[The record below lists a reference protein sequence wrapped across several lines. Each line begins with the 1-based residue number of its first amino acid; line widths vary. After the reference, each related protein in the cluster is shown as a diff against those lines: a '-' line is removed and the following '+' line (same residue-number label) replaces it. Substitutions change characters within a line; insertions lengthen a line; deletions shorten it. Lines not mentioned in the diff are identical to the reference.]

1 MTLGERIKKL
11 RREHDLTQEKL
22 AESLA
27 VTTQAVSKW
36 ECGLSSPDLSLIGP
50 LTRLLGVTAD
60 ELLGLDTETSDL
72 RRREIDDAYNNT
84 FRTGDL
90 EERYRIM
97 EAATAEYPDDMAYLK
112 EFAWAVGNRSYSFA
126 DNAVYK
132 AEQERAIRLFERV
145 VENTDDR
152 KIRDEAV
159 HGLCQHLWSQ
169 GRQEEAKRAAEL
181 YSGSPDDLAEYT
193 LSGDELIAFREKR
206 LESCFLSVFDIVG
219 GIGFRRDP
227 QAADAVVTMIH
238 AMLPEGPYLWYDTY
252 LCSARICQAKR
263 SVKEGKYDE
272 AVSLL
277 VLAKEHCRAYDETNW
292 IHPGVYRFSGPFFG
306 HVEVDTRLV
315 AHTNERPLL
324 DEFPEYLAHEAFDPL
339 REREDFR
346 ALCVSE

>member
-1 MTLGERIKKL
+1 MTIGEKIKKL
-11 RREHDLTQEKL
+11 RCEHDLTQEKL
-22 AESLA
+22 AESLS

-50 LTRLLGVTAD
+50 LTRLLSVSAD
-60 ELLGLDTETSDL
+60 ELLGLDKETTDA
-72 RRREIDDAYNNT
+72 RRQEIDKAYEDT
-84 FRTGDL
+84 FHTGDL

-97 EAATAEYPDDMAYLK
+97 EAAVAEYPDDMAYLND
-112 EFAWAVGNRSYSFA
+112 FAWAVGNRSYSFE
-126 DNAVYK
+126 DNAAFN

-152 KIRDEAV
+152 KIRDDAV

-169 GRQEEAKRAAEL
+169 GRREEAKRAAAL
-181 YSGSPDDLAEYT
+181 YSGNPADLAEYT
-193 LSGDELIAFREKR
+193 LDGEELQALRQRR
-206 LESCFLSVFDIVG
+206 LESCFESVFGIVG

-227 QAADAVVTMIH
+227 QAADAAVAMIH
-238 AMLPEGPYLWYDTY
+238 AMLPEGPYLWYDAY

-263 SVKEGKYDE
+263 AVKEGKYDE

-277 VLAKEHCRAYDETNW
+277 TLAKEHGRAYDETHW
-292 IHPGVYRFSGPFFG
+292 IHPGIYRFSGPFFEL
-306 HVEVDTRLV
+306 VEVDTRLV

-346 ALCVSE
+346 ALASE